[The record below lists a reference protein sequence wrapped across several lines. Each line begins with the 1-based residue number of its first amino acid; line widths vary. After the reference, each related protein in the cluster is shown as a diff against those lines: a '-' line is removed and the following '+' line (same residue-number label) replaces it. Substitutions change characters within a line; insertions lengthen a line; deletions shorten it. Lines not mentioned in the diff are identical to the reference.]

1 MRVINI
7 NEFNKHLLNE
17 LNARSNGTILFYHP
31 QCGHCQA
38 LKPEWERMKSI
49 LKESKQNCN
58 IYEVNGEQMQ
68 HIQHPI
74 RNMVDGFPTILNVNK
89 GKITT
94 FEKQRDAQDMA
105 HFVMSNLP
113 SPDQDVSKSKKY
125 MKKRSVV
132 FDLNEHNNLVKS
144 RKVLNAKNVQNSIKL
159 ALHKRNTNKKQNK
172 RRKTQKNKKTQNK
185 RKRVIGKN
193 KKN

>member
-7 NEFNKHLLNE
+7 NEFNKQLLNE
-17 LNARSNGTILFYHP
+17 LNVRSNGTILFYHP

-58 IYEVNGEQMQ
+58 IYEVNGDQMQ

-125 MKKRSVV
+125 MKKRSVG
-132 FDLNEHNNLVKS
+132 FAFNEHNNLVKS

-159 ALHKRNTNKKQNK
+159 AHHKIKTNKKQNK

>member
-17 LNARSNGTILFYHP
+17 LNAHSNGTILFYHP

-49 LKESKQNCN
+49 LKESKKNCN
-58 IYEVNGEQMQ
+58 IYEVNGEQTH

-113 SPDQDVSKSKKY
+113 SPDQDVSNSKKY
-125 MKKRSVV
+125 MKKRSVT
-132 FDLNEHNNLVKS
+132 FALNEHNNLVKS
-144 RKVLNAKNVQNSIKL
+144 RKVLKAKNVQNSIKL
-159 ALHKRNTNKKQNK
+159 ALHKRKTNKKQNK
-172 RRKTQKNKKTQNK
+172 KRKTQKNKKTQNK
-185 RKRVIGKN
+185 RKRVTGKN